1 MGEPRESGIPPCPH
15 LPPGDDGL
23 SAVSMRRVGDDR
35 GGAFFDLALRCAQ
48 SLWQRGLPA
57 QAVLLLNRAFSAD
70 LTGRETVLEEWPL
83 PYAAMRWIMEQ
94 RGEGQFIGNPRRH
107 FQHLATRMV
116 EPRRELRSW
125 RAWACWA
132 IACEVFPD
140 APGDAVQIEKEGVVE
155 PSLSDILTELERLGL
170 PGEAELWRSVC
181 GAAGATGV

>member
-1 MGEPRESGIPPCPH
+1 
-15 LPPGDDGL
+15 
-23 SAVSMRRVGDDR
+23 MRRVGDDR

-94 RGEGQFIGNPRRH
+94 RREGQFIGNPRRH

-125 RAWACWA
+125 RAWACRA

-140 APGDAVQIEKEGVVE
+140 APEDKVQIEKEGVVE
-155 PSLSDILTELERLGL
+155 PSLSDILTELERFGL

>member
-1 MGEPRESGIPPCPH
+1 MGESCESKPAPCPH

-23 SAVSMRRVGDDR
+23 SAVSMRRVGADR
-35 GGAFFDLALRCAQ
+35 GEAFYELALRCAQ

-57 QAVLLLNRAFSAD
+57 QAVLLLNRAFSSD
-70 LTGRETVLEEWPL
+70 LTGREAVLDKWPL
-83 PYAAMRWIMEQ
+83 PYAAMRWILEQ

-132 IACEVFPD
+132 IACEVYPD

-155 PSLSDILTELERLGL
+155 PSRSDILTELKKRGF
-170 PGEAELWRSVC
+170 PGEAGLWRRVWV
-181 GAAGATGV
+181 GE